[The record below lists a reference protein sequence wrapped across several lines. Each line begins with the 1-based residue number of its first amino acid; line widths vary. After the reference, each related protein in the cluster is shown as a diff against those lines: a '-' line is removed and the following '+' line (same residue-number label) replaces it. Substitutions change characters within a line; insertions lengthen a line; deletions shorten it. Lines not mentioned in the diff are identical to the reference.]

1 MDRDGEGRL
10 QSGRRSAL
18 AMLVVLAIVAAA
30 DLARIARR
38 RRDLE
43 REVVARYV
51 DRVLRAA
58 GES

>member
-1 MDRDGEGRL
+1 
-10 QSGRRSAL
+10 
-18 AMLVVLAIVAAA
+18 MLVVLAIVAAA